1 MAGPELRYYF
11 PAGDKMKVFVMGGA
25 GFGRVTSKY
34 NDEEDDNPTSLS
46 RFGGS
51 AGIAFFPNSN
61 VSIDLGLGYSAFVVK
76 DTYDDFLGG
85 EVESKNT
92 NSGVSLEVGFT
103 VFL

>member
-1 MAGPELRYYF
+1 
-11 PAGDKMKVFVMGGA
+11 MGGA